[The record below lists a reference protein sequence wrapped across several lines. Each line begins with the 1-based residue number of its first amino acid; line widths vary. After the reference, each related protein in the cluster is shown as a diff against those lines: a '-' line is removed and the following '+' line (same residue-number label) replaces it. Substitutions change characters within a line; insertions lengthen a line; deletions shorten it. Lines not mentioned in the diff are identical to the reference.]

1 MIFFI
6 MLLSILILAMLV
18 LIYVEL
24 DILVYAIVPT
34 CPVCHQLCKLRG
46 NDTCICTNCGYVFK
60 KGDE

>member
-18 LIYVEL
+18 LIYVDL
-24 DILVYAIVPT
+24 DILVHAIVPT
-34 CPVCHQLCKLRG
+34 CPVCHQLCELCG
-46 NDTCICTNCGYVFK
+46 NDTCICTNCGYVIK